1 MGIVTKEYHMHQAF
15 AAFQMLHSDANK
27 SFKLKQWYMPIQPNA
42 EQKKSNQ
49 TKRRLA
55 NPDVKETQQ
64 LQMMCRN
71 RERWKEGGLR

>member
-42 EQKKSNQ
+42 EQKKKV
-49 TKRRLA
+49 TKQKDA
-55 NPDVKETQQ
+55 
-64 LQMMCRN
+64 
-71 RERWKEGGLR
+71 